1 MARAR
6 ATSND
11 GRVAKEDLDALRS
24 DLDALRKDLGTFVS
38 TLKSNASGRTEADA
52 MRKRIATLAN
62 DLQTTGLQQL
72 RNVEGKIEER
82 PLMSLAIAFVTG
94 LVVARML
101 DRR

>member
-1 MARAR
+1 
-6 ATSND
+6 
-11 GRVAKEDLDALRS
+11 
-24 DLDALRKDLGTFVS
+24 
-38 TLKSNASGRTEADA
+38 

-62 DLQTTGLQQL
+62 DLQTTGQQQL